1 VRSKRAIDL
10 AGALLGAVVFA
21 IPLLIASLLVW
32 ITMGR
37 PILFRQARPGLHGR
51 PFVIWKLRTM
61 REAFDEAG
69 HPLPNEVRLTRLG
82 RFLRAVSVDELPEIV
97 NVLRGEMSLVG
108 PRPLRMEYLPHYT
121 PHQARRHEVK
131 PGITGWALIHGRNA
145 LTWEE
150 KFDLDVWYVDHRN
163 TWLDLRILLVTIWK
177 VLRREGVTTRDDGMM
192 PPFADLRGG
201 APRQG

>member
-1 VRSKRAIDL
+1 MRSKRAIDL

-37 PILFRQARPGLHGR
+37 PLLFRQARPGLHGR